1 MRRGVRTW
9 LAGMLVLVVMMG
21 GDPLRRRAVTPGS
34 DPTAAP
40 VVTTESGAVAVGSD
54 PTAAPGA
61 PMGSDPMAA
70 PDAPMESEPAA
81 AGSDPDLVPQVVAM
95 DAVAELV
102 PPLDALSGGV
112 AYRVAEGQWGG
123 FQQKIHVL
131 TIDPAAEAVQVRPV
145 FSFNQLFGFETLS
158 VMAGRAGAIAAVN
171 GGFAY
176 TDGRPAG
183 TVMLDGVLHHPSDPR
198 FPSLLFG
205 DGRVSFA
212 VLETP
217 ARLSLGT
224 QTLAVDALNPWP
236 IPEGISLVTPVY
248 GSTDRLEAP
257 HLVLRIARGKVL
269 ESLDAHAPVS
279 IPDEG
284 FLVVARG
291 AQARERLAALREPGL
306 SAAWD
311 VTPEPG
317 WPADTRHAVAC
328 GSFLVRDGVSVVPEW
343 DAWIGP
349 MAGLAPRTVVGIGG
363 GGQLV
368 FVVAEGRIPD
378 GPAGL
383 SGEMLGALLVE
394 MGLVEAAMLDGGASS
409 QMLMG
414 DTVVNHLSAGRERLL
429 SSGFV
434 LLSVSA
440 GAGEGNIQH

>member
-1 MRRGVRTW
+1 
-9 LAGMLVLVVMMG
+9 
-21 GDPLRRRAVTPGS
+21 
-34 DPTAAP
+34 
-40 VVTTESGAVAVGSD
+40 
-54 PTAAPGA
+54 
-61 PMGSDPMAA
+61 
-70 PDAPMESEPAA
+70 MESEPAA

-95 DAVAELV
+95 DAVAERV
-102 PPLDALSGGV
+102 PPLDALAGGG

-131 TIDPAAEAVQVRPV
+131 TIDSAAEAVQVRPV

-291 AQARERLAALREPGL
+291 AQARERLAALREPDL

-328 GSFLVRDGVSVVPEW
+328 GSFVVRD
-343 DAWIGP
+343 
-349 MAGLAPRTVVGIGG
+349 
-363 GGQLV
+363 
-368 FVVAEGRIPD
+368 GRIPD

-414 DTVVNHLSAGRERLL
+414 DTVVNRLSAGRERLL